1 MVEETSIET
10 KENPYHKP
18 QRLQWLLGEYE
29 KHLHRF
35 EASRKSMDQKA
46 IWALATATGFVGFLG
61 LVKGEDIGVAIYA
74 RFSNQVVDI
83 DTSQKFMILIAMLFM
98 LTYLVLLIKVIA
110 VYFPKKVID
119 PFMPI
124 NYLNITPVSVFDDDE
139 EHKRIGDQYWY
150 FAMDTY
156 IKPQEIEHY
165 FDILREYSDLII
177 EQYLQNQKI
186 GEELR
191 FTFQLLPFMAI
202 MTVLLF
208 VLG

>member
-1 MVEETSIET
+1 
-10 KENPYHKP
+10 
-18 QRLQWLLGEYE
+18 
-29 KHLHRF
+29 
-35 EASRKSMDQKA
+35 
-46 IWALATATGFVGFLG
+46 
-61 LVKGEDIGVAIYA
+61 
-74 RFSNQVVDI
+74 
-83 DTSQKFMILIAMLFM
+83 
-98 LTYLVLLIKVIA
+98 
-110 VYFPKKVID
+110 
-119 PFMPI
+119 MPI